1 MRSDAELVRAARSD
15 PAAFRELYG
24 RYAQQIYGFHVRR
37 VRDVDA
43 AHELTAETFAQAWQ
57 SRRRFRDRAA
67 GSAGPWLIGIARHVI
82 AQSVRRR
89 RVELAACE
97 KLGML
102 ERLDGPRSTVE
113 PDESWL
119 EGLDEALA
127 ELPAGERRALE
138 LRVVDGLSYD
148 HVAVELATTP
158 GAARVRVARGL
169 GRLRTRLTNDEQEA
183 L

>member
-24 RYAQQIYGFHVRR
+24 RYARQIYGFHVRR
-37 VRDVDA
+37 VRDIDA

-57 SRRRFRDRAA
+57 SRRRFRDRAS

-89 RVELAACE
+89 RVELAACT
-97 KLGML
+97 KLGVL

-113 PDESWL
+113 PEESWL
-119 EGLDEALA
+119 EGLDEALDA
-127 ELPAGERRALE
+127 VRSSCAWSTGFRTTTSRSSSPRRRGPRASAS
-138 LRVVDGLSYD
+138 R
-148 HVAVELATTP
+148 AVLA
-158 GAARVRVARGL
+158 ASGL
-169 GRLRTRLTNDEQEA
+169 G
-183 L
+183 

>member
-24 RYAQQIYGFHVRR
+24 RYAHQIYGFHVRR

-57 SRRRFRDRAA
+57 SRRRFRDRAS

-89 RVELAACE
+89 RVELAACA

-102 ERLDGPRSTVE
+102 EAARRPALDGRAGRE
-113 PDESWL
+113 
-119 EGLDEALA
+119 LA
-127 ELPAGERRALE
+127 GRTRRGTRRASGRRTPCTRVARRRRAL
-138 LRVVDGLSYD
+138 V
-148 HVAVELATTP
+148 
-158 GAARVRVARGL
+158 
-169 GRLRTRLTNDEQEA
+169 
-183 L
+183 

>member
-24 RYAQQIYGFHVRR
+24 RYARQIFGFHVRR

-57 SRRRFRDRAA
+57 SRRRFRDRAS

-89 RVELAACE
+89 RIELAACA
-97 KLGML
+97 KLGMC
-102 ERLDGPRSTVE
+102 
-113 PDESWL
+113 
-119 EGLDEALA
+119 LA
-127 ELPAGERRALE
+127 KRGGTENVSGNDRCRKSLKSNDARM
-138 LRVVDGLSYD
+138 
-148 HVAVELATTP
+148 TT
-158 GAARVRVARGL
+158 
-169 GRLRTRLTNDEQEA
+169 
-183 L
+183 

>member
-24 RYAQQIYGFHVRR
+24 RYAHQIYGFHVRR

-43 AHELTAETFAQAWQ
+43 AHELTAETFAQAG
-57 SRRRFRDRAA
+57 RRK
-67 GSAGPWLIGIARHVI
+67 
-82 AQSVRRR
+82 
-89 RVELAACE
+89 RVELAACA

-119 EGLDEALA
+119 EGLDEAFA

-148 HVAVELATTP
+148 HVAAELARTP